1 DGPTD
6 AIGKSSA
13 IKVVYDYP
21 QRGYVFDR
29 SGELLVSNQPSYDVM
44 VIPREVKD
52 LDTLEFV
59 NLLGISRES
68 FDDIMKKAWVYSPRL
83 PSVVLPQMNKA
94 EYASLS
100 EKMYKYRGFYIQRRS
115 LRDYQVN
122 HSANVL
128 GYI

>member
-1 DGPTD
+1 MRKIVLIGFIIFSGIIFAARLFYLQIYDGPTD

-83 PSVVLPQMNKA
+83 PSVVL
-94 EYASLS
+94 
-100 EKMYKYRGFYIQRRS
+100 
-115 LRDYQVN
+115 
-122 HSANVL
+122 
-128 GYI
+128 